1 MKKLLLL
8 SILMFGFTYCEP
20 NEEKK
25 YTIAGIVVS
34 NPDFSVLE
42 SAAIYGNAV
51 ALLSSPN
58 ASDVSGKFTV
68 FAPNNAAFARLGL
81 NNANDL
87 VGLNRDFL
95 SNTLFYAVG
104 NGERPFASFMIGT
117 TYGSAL
123 GENRR
128 FISRGN
134 DVYVNGSKIIA
145 TNISASNGTIH
156 VIDKVLLATGLDIT
170 QSTIAVTQSKVF
182 TSPDLTFL
190 LEAVSYC
197 NLAGTLSAPNGPYTV
212 FAPNDD
218 AFKKLGVLLG
228 VPLNVPADI
237 RQLPI
242 ATVTQVLLTNV
253 FATSKFTS
261 ELNAGTITSVN
272 GKVLTLGAFDNG
284 VLTIKGP
291 GNGANVANMTIPD
304 IFCKNGVVHITD
316 RVLLP

>member
-1 MKKLLLL
+1 MKKILLIA
-8 SILMFGFTYCEP
+8 ILTLGFISCES

-25 YTIAGIVVS
+25 YTIAGIAVS

-51 ALLSSPN
+51 TLLSSPN
-58 ASDVSGKFTV
+58 ASDPSGKFTV
-68 FAPNNAAFARLGL
+68 FAPNNAAFGRLGL

-95 SNTLFYAVG
+95 TNTLFYAVG
-104 NGERPFASFMIGT
+104 NGDRSFASFMIGS

-128 FISRGN
+128 FIARGS
-134 DVYVNGSKIIA
+134 DTYVNGSKIIA

-156 VIDKVLLATGLDIT
+156 IVDKVLLATGLDIA
-170 QSTIAVTQSKVF
+170 QSTIAVSQSKVF

-190 LEAVSYC
+190 LEAVVYC
-197 NLAGTLSAPNGPYTV
+197 NLVGTLSAPNSSYTV
-212 FAPNDD
+212 FAPNDA
-218 AFKKLGVLLG
+218 AFKKLGVILG

-237 RQLPI
+237 RLLPV

-291 GNGANVANMTIPD
+291 GNGTNVANMTIPD